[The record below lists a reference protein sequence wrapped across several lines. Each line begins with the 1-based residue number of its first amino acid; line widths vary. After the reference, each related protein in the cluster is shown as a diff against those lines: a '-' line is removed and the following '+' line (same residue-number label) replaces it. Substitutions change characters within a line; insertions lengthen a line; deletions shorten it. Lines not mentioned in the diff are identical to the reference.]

1 MAKALINIR
10 KNINNFREGIFI
22 SQSHINKISKALF
35 IDIVSWSI
43 SDKRKQWADMDLKK
57 KTEEKK
63 LIVLQDFS
71 INR

>member
-1 MAKALINIR
+1 MVKALINIR

-57 KTEEKK
+57 KTEEKTDSVARYFNK
-63 LIVLQDFS
+63 
-71 INR
+71 